1 MIRTGHPFPSLLN
14 ALATTAI
21 ATLAGAPPLTAGRL
35 GLSML
40 ALQVS
45 IGALNDWADAP
56 SDAVSKQRK
65 PIAAGLVD
73 RGAALGLAGGGLLVG
88 LLLSLVSSAGV
99 ALVAL
104 AGAGL
109 GYVYDLRLSRT
120 FLSWLP
126 LSLALPLL
134 PLHAWLGAT
143 GSIPTGL
150 LTVVPVAVLAGVVLA
165 LSNGLVDLERD
176 RATGKAGIVLRLGQG
191 RAWLANVAFTTVLVV
206 LVVLTIP
213 SIPRGLFSDRP
224 GSIVPFL
231 AELQW
236 LGTLGGFAL
245 LALGAAV
252 LRARAAGLRERGWEL
267 QAVGVGTIGIA
278 WMAGVAASTAVA
290 SAAVTVLR

>member
-21 ATLAGAPPLTAGRL
+21 ATLAGAPPVTAGRL

-56 SDAVSKQRK
+56 RDAVAKQGK
-65 PIAAGLVD
+65 PIAAGLVTPQ
-73 RGAALGLAGGGLLVG
+73 AALGLAAVG
-88 LLLSLVSSAGV
+88 LLLGLALSLGSGPAV

-109 GYVYDLRLSRT
+109 GYAYDFRLSRT
-120 FLSWLP
+120 IFSWLP

-134 PLHAWLGAT
+134 PVHAWLGAT

-150 LTVVPVAVLAGVVLA
+150 VTVVPVALLAGVVLA

-176 RATGKAGIVLRLGQG
+176 HATGKAGIVIRLGEG
-191 RAWLANVAFTTVLVV
+191 RAWLAN
-206 LVVLTIP
+206 
-213 SIPRGLFSDRP
+213 
-224 GSIVPFL
+224 
-231 AELQW
+231 
-236 LGTLGGFAL
+236 
-245 LALGAAV
+245 
-252 LRARAAGLRERGWEL
+252 
-267 QAVGVGTIGIA
+267 
-278 WMAGVAASTAVA
+278 
-290 SAAVTVLR
+290 